1 MATQVSI
8 HSCPSP
14 TVAADIVSPVNHLP
28 HNCLI
33 DQDFGGQH
41 LIVDNNVGRGDAHHQ
56 QHLQQQQHLQPQ
68 QHQQPMPVLLRTS
81 IARSIYERM
90 QREEQ
95 LRFFDKTKWYSIDRH
110 LVTDELHRTFRPSD
124 YDCET
129 REFVDLC
136 YQKSDQYFTHLF
148 HSIART
154 ILCLFMSSTS
164 VNGLL
169 GRGSMFVF
177 SDQQFRTLLNDDA
190 MSSAVE
196 AVDSGQR
203 NGDYCSPID
212 LSGAPMDT
220 SSDHRI
226 LIDLGAGDGK
236 ITEIMSKYFHKTY
249 TTEISSVMRKI
260 LLKKGYH
267 VLDVE
272 DWHENGRQYDVI
284 SCLNVLDRCDRP
296 LSMLADMKSA
306 LRPRTGRIVL
316 ALVLPFSQ
324 YVEVSATDNH
334 RTDHRPSEVLAIEG
348 HTFEEQ
354 LVSFVD
360 RVLRPNGLQVVT
372 WTKVPYLC
380 EGDLELTYYWL
391 YDVVMVLKTADQ

>member
-1 MATQVSI
+1 MAVQVSVQ
-8 HSCPSP
+8 SCPSS
-14 TVAADIVSPVNHLP
+14 AAPVLHQLS
-28 HNCLI
+28 HNCLAEGAG
-33 DQDFGGQH
+33 DVPMMATTTSASGSTP
-41 LIVDNNVGRGDAHHQ
+41 VDSHHN
-56 QHLQQQQHLQPQ
+56 PQ
-68 QHQQPMPVLLRTS
+68 QQPMPVLLRGS

-95 LRFFDKTKWYSIDRH
+95 LRYFDKSKWYSIDRQ
-110 LVTDELHRTFRPSD
+110 LITRELNHTFAPMD

-129 REFVDLC
+129 QEFVDLC

-177 SDQQFRTLLNDDA
+177 SDKQFRALLGDHLLMTDSNMYSSSSEPLIDIIGSDSND
-190 MSSAVE
+190 S
-196 AVDSGQR
+196 VDT
-203 NGDYCSPID
+203 NA
-212 LSGAPMDT
+212 GAD
-220 SSDHRI
+220 RV

-249 TTEISSVMRKI
+249 TTEISPVMRKI
-260 LLKKGYH
+260 LLKKGFN
-267 VLDVE
+267 VLEVE
-272 DWHENGRQYDVI
+272 EWCQTGLQYDVI
-284 SCLNVLDRCDRP
+284 SCLNVLDRCDKP
-296 LSMLADMKSA
+296 LSMLAHMRSA
-306 LRPRTGRIVL
+306 LRPKTGLIVL

-324 YVEVSATDNH
+324 YVEVNDNH
-334 RTDHRPSEVLAIEG
+334 RADHRPSEVLAIDG

-354 LVSFVD
+354 LVSFVAN
-360 RVLRPNGLQVVT
+360 VLAPNGLQVVK
-372 WTKVPYLC
+372 WSKLPYLC

-391 YDVVMVLKTADQ
+391 YDVVLVLKAVGDDQ